1 MQVRWSVLGGVRVS
15 GRLSMGDRWLHS
27 AGEVVCPGGE
37 SGCQVD
43 SAWVT
48 GGCTVQVV
56 CPGWSQGVSMG
67 DRWLHSAGGLS

>member
-1 MQVRWSVLGGVRVS
+1 MQ
-15 GRLSMGDRWLHS
+15 
-27 AGEVVCPGGE
+27 VVCPRGE

-56 CPGWSQGVSMG
+56 CPRGESGCQV
-67 DRWLHSAGGLS
+67 DSAWVTGGCTVQMVCPRGCHEVNHTGPWCDYIACG

>member
-1 MQVRWSVLGGVRVS
+1 
-15 GRLSMGDRWLHS
+15 MGDRWLHS
-27 AGEVVCPGGE
+27 AGGLSWGE

-56 CPGWSQGVSMG
+56 CPRGSLGV
-67 DRWLHSAGGLS
+67 R